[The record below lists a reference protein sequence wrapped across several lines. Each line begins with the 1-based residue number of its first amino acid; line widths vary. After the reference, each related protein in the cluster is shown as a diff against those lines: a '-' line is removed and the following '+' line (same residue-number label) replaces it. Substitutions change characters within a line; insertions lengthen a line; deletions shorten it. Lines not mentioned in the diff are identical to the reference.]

1 VVLLIYMLL
10 IFEGSI
16 RKWILPQLSFLIFF
30 IRDPILIYAY
40 YLATRHR
47 LWPRR
52 SVFLGLSIAM
62 AGLGVLIA
70 ILQLVLGGMEGSRFL
85 LAVYGW
91 RNYFLYVPLA
101 LLIGAHFQYDDL
113 VRMCRWTLMLSVP
126 IGVLVVLQFWAPVN
140 SAINVGIA
148 SDTALQFHGLGLTGE
163 HTRPMGTFS
172 SGGGQIQFVAS
183 AFAILLAFF
192 IMPGRRRPVGRLLLL
207 FAAGGLMTS
216 LALGGSR
223 AAVLHCALIGLIG
236 MGLGL
241 IGRSA
246 ALKARAIALPL
257 LLGAT
262 LVVLYPLLFPEG
274 FEAFTARWDT
284 AAKAESR
291 SFEGGV
297 LGRALYGMID
307 FVRLLDDTP
316 LLGYGLGFGGN
327 ASTTLG
333 VKINGANPV
342 SLAETDWARHIVDLG
357 PVFGPF
363 YIVFRVALTIW
374 LGVLVLRATRR
385 GAGPLPLLLYAYT
398 GYVLLLGQITGQG
411 AINAY
416 AWLFTGFTIAAA
428 TQQLRASQK
437 QAQSGT
443 LHARPALDLSRPAG
457 PAMVVRRG

>member
-1 VVLLIYMLL
+1 
-10 IFEGSI
+10 
-16 RKWILPQLSFLIFF
+16 
-30 IRDPILIYAY
+30 
-40 YLATRHR
+40 
-47 LWPRR
+47 
-52 SVFLGLSIAM
+52 
-62 AGLGVLIA
+62 
-70 ILQLVLGGMEGSRFL
+70 
-85 LAVYGW
+85 
-91 RNYFLYVPLA
+91 
-101 LLIGAHFQYDDL
+101 
-113 VRMCRWTLMLSVP
+113 VP
-126 IGVLVVLQFWAPVN
+126 IGVLVAVQFWSPLN

-172 SGGGQIQFVAS
+172 SGAGQIQFVAS

-192 IMPGRRRPVGRLLLL
+192 IMPGRTRPVGRWLLL

-223 AAVLHCALIGLIG
+223 ATVLHCVLIGLIG

-257 LLGAT
+257 LLGAA
-262 LVVLYPLLFPEG
+262 LVLLYPILFPEG

-284 AAKAESR
+284 AAKAES

-297 LGRALYGMID
+297 FGRALYGMVD

-333 VKINGANPV
+333 IKIDGVNPI

-357 PVFGPF
+357 PVFGIF
-363 YIVFRVALTIW
+363 YIALRVALTIW
-374 LGVLVLRATRR
+374 VGVLVLRATRR
-385 GAGPLPLLLYAYT
+385 GAGPLPLLLYAYA

-437 QAQSGT
+437 NAQSG
-443 LHARPALDLSRPAG
+443 ARQARPAG
-457 PAMVVRRG
+457 PPMVARRG